1 MDGRNEA
8 LALMALIL
16 LACCGVRYILDNWDG
31 WCQRARQAW
40 ERFSVRTIIPRQ
52 EGATTT
58 TMMRMLVIC
67 VLEPVMFTG
76 FFVLAMCFWI
86 VLMLA
91 LGLGPILTALSIAFP
106 GAALA
111 YHLAR
116 TLTTKCL
123 RYCERS

>member
-1 MDGRNEA
+1 M
-8 LALMALIL
+8 I
-16 LACCGVRYILDNWDG
+16 
-31 WCQRARQAW
+31 
-40 ERFSVRTIIPRQ
+40 RT
-52 EGATTT
+52 
-58 TMMRMLVIC
+58 LVIH
-67 VLEPVMFTG
+67 VLEPILFTG

-91 LGLGPILTALSIAFP
+91 AGLGPILTALSIAFP